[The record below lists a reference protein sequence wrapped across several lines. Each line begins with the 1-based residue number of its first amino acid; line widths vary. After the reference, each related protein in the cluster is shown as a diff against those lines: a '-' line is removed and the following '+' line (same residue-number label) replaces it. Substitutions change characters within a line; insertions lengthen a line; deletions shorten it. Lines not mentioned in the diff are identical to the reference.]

1 MNYEWLGFGSIL
13 AVFSFILIAA
23 FRFTDGFVVAAIAL
37 FVTVLGT
44 IKREGPGSYTEG
56 GI

>member
-1 MNYEWLGFGSIL
+1 MNYEWLGIGGVL
-13 AVFSFILIAA
+13 TACAFILLAA
-23 FRFTDGFVVAAIAL
+23 LRFGDGLLVAVVAL
-37 FVTVLGT
+37 FVIVIGT

>member
-1 MNYEWLGFGSIL
+1 MNYEWLGVGGVLI
-13 AVFSFILIAA
+13 AYAFILLAA
-23 FRFTDGFVVAAIAL
+23 LRFVDGLLVSIVAL
-37 FVTVLGT
+37 FVIVIGT

>member
-1 MNYEWLGFGSIL
+1 MNYEWLGMGGIL
-13 AVFSFILIAA
+13 LVFAFILLAA
-23 FRFTDGFVVAAIAL
+23 LRLNHGILMAVIAL
-37 FVTVLGT
+37 FIVIMGA